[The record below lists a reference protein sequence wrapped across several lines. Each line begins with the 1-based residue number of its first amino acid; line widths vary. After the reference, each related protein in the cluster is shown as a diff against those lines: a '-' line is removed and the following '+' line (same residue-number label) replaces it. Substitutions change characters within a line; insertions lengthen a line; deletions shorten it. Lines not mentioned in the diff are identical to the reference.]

1 MKCSRFLYAQT
12 FLPGPPPIAPIL
24 IPEGI
29 PKAHRRLCEET
40 ENIDKQ
46 VNGQFPIEEKEE
58 KPLTSGIEDVR
69 GEF

>member
-1 MKCSRFLYAQT
+1 
-12 FLPGPPPIAPIL
+12 L

-29 PKAHRRLCEET
+29 PKAHRRLSEEP

-46 VNGQFPIEEKEE
+46 VNGQFPIGEKEE

>member
-1 MKCSRFLYAQT
+1 MKCRRFLYTRT
-12 FLPGPPPIAPIL
+12 FLPGSPQIAPIL

-29 PKAHRRLCEET
+29 PKAHRRLSEET
-40 ENIDKQ
+40 VNIDKQ
-46 VNGQFPIEEKEE
+46 VNGQFPIGEKEE

>member
-1 MKCSRFLYAQT
+1 MLRLSSPF
-12 FLPGPPPIAPIL
+12 PPVVPIL

-29 PKAHRRLCEET
+29 PKAHRRLSEET

-46 VNGQFPIEEKEE
+46 VNGQFPIGEKEE

>member
-1 MKCSRFLYAQT
+1 MLRLSSHFSPNRPDIDF
-12 FLPGPPPIAPIL
+12 
-24 IPEGI
+24 
-29 PKAHRRLCEET
+29 RRLSEET

-46 VNGQFPIEEKEE
+46 VNGQFPIGEKEE